1 MFTFHLFYYI
11 YIFSAAEHPFKG
23 IFTTLPKPGGG
34 EFGKFYSLPALNDPR
49 IGKFLKHFAE
59 NFVTYASCI

>member
-1 MFTFHLFYYI
+1 MFSWLIIISWVFVLV
-11 YIFSAAEHPFKG
+11 SASEHPFKG

-49 IGKFLKHFAE
+49 IGNISLNHLIE
-59 NFVTYASCI
+59 SLEE